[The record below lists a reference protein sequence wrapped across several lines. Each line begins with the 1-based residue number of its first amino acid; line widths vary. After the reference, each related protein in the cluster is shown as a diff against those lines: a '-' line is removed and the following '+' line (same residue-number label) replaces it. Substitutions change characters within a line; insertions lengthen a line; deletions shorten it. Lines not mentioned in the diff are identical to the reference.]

1 MAMNLDH
8 EDLNR
13 LIEKITSSDI
23 QEFSLEGE
31 DFKLEIKRNLSD
43 QNQVINNSVLFWSLL
58 SCLLAQFFKIIF
70 NFFSTGEIKFRIMF
84 ETGGMPS
91 SHSALITGATSGIG
105 YELGFDSSIFALAV
119 AVALIVMYD
128 ASGVRKSAGI
138 QAAEINKL
146 SKKLDPQSELLLK
159 ETLGHT
165 KIEVMV
171 GSFLGPLITLP
182 GMFFL
187 GSPLKIFNLIIN

>member
-1 MAMNLDH
+1 MPEFFAI
-8 EDLNR
+8 LN
-13 LIEKITSSDI
+13 
-23 QEFSLEGE
+23 
-31 DFKLEIKRNLSD
+31 NP
-43 QNQVINNSVLFWSLL
+43 VLFWSLL

-70 NFFSTGEIKFRIMF
+70 NFISTGEMRFGIMF

-105 YELGFDSSIFALAV
+105 YELGFDSSIFALSV

-146 SKKLDPQSELLLK
+146 SKKIDPKYELQLK

-165 KIEVMV
+165 KIEVIV

-182 GMFFL
+182 GMFYL
-187 GSPLKIFNLIIN
+187 GSPLKIFDLIIN

>member
-1 MAMNLDH
+1 M
-8 EDLNR
+8 
-13 LIEKITSSDI
+13 SD
-23 QEFSLEGE
+23 FFTLF
-31 DFKLEIKRNLSD
+31 D
-43 QNQVINNSVLFWSLL
+43 NSVLFWSVL

-70 NFFSTGEIKFRIMF
+70 NFFITGKIRFGIMF

-105 YELGFDSSIFALAV
+105 YELGFDSPIFALAV

-146 SKKLDPQSELLLK
+146 SKKLDPQSEVHLK
-159 ETLGHT
+159 ENLGHT
-165 KIEVMV
+165 KIEVIV

-182 GMFFL
+182 GMFYL
-187 GSPLKIFNLIIN
+187 GSPIRMFDLIIN

>member
-1 MAMNLDH
+1 MSDFLTLLD
-8 EDLNR
+8 
-13 LIEKITSSDI
+13 
-23 QEFSLEGE
+23 
-31 DFKLEIKRNLSD
+31 
-43 QNQVINNSVLFWSLL
+43 NSVLFWSLL
-58 SCLLAQFFKIIF
+58 SCLLAQFLKIIF
-70 NFFSTGEIKFRIMF
+70 NFFVTGKIRFRIMF

-91 SHSALITGATSGIG
+91 RHSALITGATSGIG
-105 YELGFDSSIFALAV
+105 YKLGFDSPIFALAV

-128 ASGVRKSAGI
+128 ASGVRKSAGV

-146 SKKLDPQSELLLK
+146 SKKLEPQSEVVLK

-182 GMFFL
+182 GIFFL

>member
-1 MAMNLDH
+1 M
-8 EDLNR
+8 
-13 LIEKITSSDI
+13 S
-23 QEFSLEGE
+23 EFFAL
-31 DFKLEIKRNLSD
+31 F
-43 QNQVINNSVLFWSLL
+43 NNSVLFWSLL
-58 SCLLAQFFKIIF
+58 SCFIAQFFKIIF
-70 NFFSTGEIKFRIMF
+70 NFFSTGEIRFRIMF
-84 ETGGMPS
+84 QTGGMPS
-91 SHSALITGATSGIG
+91 SHSALITGASSGIG
-105 YELGFDSSIFALAV
+105 YELGFDSSIFALSV

-187 GSPLKIFNLIIN
+187 GSPLRIIDLIIN

>member
-1 MAMNLDH
+1 M
-8 EDLNR
+8 
-13 LIEKITSSDI
+13 S
-23 QEFSLEGE
+23 EFSAFL
-31 DFKLEIKRNLSD
+31 D
-43 QNQVINNSVLFWSLL
+43 NSFLFWSLL
-58 SCLLAQFFKIIF
+58 SCLIAQFLKIIF
-70 NFFSTGEIKFRIMF
+70 NFFTTGEIRFGIMF

-91 SHSALITGATSGIG
+91 SHSALITGAASGIG
-105 YELGFDSSIFALAV
+105 FQLGFDSPIFALAI
-119 AVALIVMYD
+119 AVSLIVMYD

-165 KIEVMV
+165 KIEVIV

-182 GMFFL
+182 GMYFL
-187 GSPLKIFNLIIN
+187 ASPLKIFNLIIN

>member
-1 MAMNLDH
+1 MSEFFAFLD
-8 EDLNR
+8 
-13 LIEKITSSDI
+13 
-23 QEFSLEGE
+23 
-31 DFKLEIKRNLSD
+31 
-43 QNQVINNSVLFWSLL
+43 NSVLFWSLL

-70 NFFSTGEIKFRIMF
+70 HFFSTGEIRFGIMF

-91 SHSALITGATSGIG
+91 SHSALITGATSGLG
-105 YELGFDSSIFALAV
+105 YEFGFDSSIFALAV

-146 SKKLDPQSELLLK
+146 SKKLDYKSEVILK

-165 KIEVMV
+165 KVEVIV

-182 GMFFL
+182 GIFFL
-187 GSPLKIFNLIIN
+187 GSPLKILAMITN

>member
-1 MAMNLDH
+1 MPEFFAI
-8 EDLNR
+8 LN
-13 LIEKITSSDI
+13 
-23 QEFSLEGE
+23 
-31 DFKLEIKRNLSD
+31 NP
-43 QNQVINNSVLFWSLL
+43 VLFWSLL

-70 NFFSTGEIKFRIMF
+70 NFISTGEMRFGIMF

-146 SKKLDPQSELLLK
+146 SKKIDPESEAQLK

-187 GSPLKIFNLIIN
+187 GSPLKIFNLLIN

>member
-1 MAMNLDH
+1 M
-8 EDLNR
+8 
-13 LIEKITSSDI
+13 SD
-23 QEFSLEGE
+23 FFALF
-31 DFKLEIKRNLSD
+31 D
-43 QNQVINNSVLFWSLL
+43 NSVLFWSLL
-58 SCLLAQFFKIIF
+58 SCLLAQFFKIVF
-70 NFFSTGEIKFRIMF
+70 NYFSTGKIRFGIIF

-105 YELGFDSSIFALAV
+105 LELGFNSSIFALAV
-119 AVALIVMYD
+119 AISLIVMYD

-146 SKKLDPQSELLLK
+146 SKNLDPKSEVMLK
-159 ETLGHT
+159 ENLGHT
-165 KIEVMV
+165 KIEVLV

-187 GSPLKIFNLIIN
+187 GSPLAILNFLIN

>member
-1 MAMNLDH
+1 M
-8 EDLNR
+8 
-13 LIEKITSSDI
+13 S
-23 QEFSLEGE
+23 EFSAIL
-31 DFKLEIKRNLSD
+31 D
-43 QNQVINNSVLFWSLL
+43 NSVFLWSLL
-58 SCLLAQFFKIIF
+58 SCLFAQFFKIIF
-70 NFFSTGEIKFRIMF
+70 NFFSTGKIRFGIMF

-105 YELGFDSSIFALAV
+105 FQLGFDSPIFALAI
-119 AVALIVMYD
+119 AVSLIVMYD

-146 SKKLDPQSELLLK
+146 SKNLDPKSQTDLK

-165 KIEVMV
+165 KFEVIV

-182 GMFFL
+182 GMVFI
-187 GSPLKIFNLIIN
+187 GSPLHLLDLVLN